1 MGAYVQPQ
9 IAGRRPPSTRREHA
23 GDVRDAVLNTLL
35 FAVSLWLIIG
45 SWALNYPLD
54 DAAQDARYQEVMVGL
69 IVLAVACRG
78 LTRPRGTLSD
88 VLLAVAGAWLIGAP
102 FAMGYADISATSTA
116 RTNDVVM
123 GIILLTIAVTSA
135 TLNALRRRAAPRR

>member
-9 IAGRRPPSTRREHA
+9 IAGRRPSSHRREHA
-23 GDVRDAVLNTLL
+23 GDFRDGVLNGLL

-54 DAAQDARYQEVMVGL
+54 DAAQDARYQEVLVGL
-69 IVLAVACRG
+69 VVLAVACRG

-88 VLLAVAGAWLIGAP
+88 ALLAVGGAWLISAP
-102 FAMGYADISATSTA
+102 FAMGYADISATTTA
-116 RTNDVVM
+116 RNNDVVI
-123 GIILLTIAVTSA
+123 GIVLLTIAVLSA
-135 TLNALRRRAAPRR
+135 AFNALRRRALR